1 MTKKTA
7 TLPPPDS
14 ITFSIETDEGPLTV
28 EVSPDALDTFTPGE
42 HMLMAALV
50 GVVASG
56 VGVVA
61 SGEEDY
67 LGAAACA
74 SAVIALR
81 THPHL
86 DPHDLA
92 QAIKACLEEAAD
104 G

>member
-28 EVSPDALDTFTPGE
+28 EVSPDALDTFDPGE

-56 VGVVA
+56 
-61 SGEEDY
+61 EEDY
-67 LGAAACA
+67 FGAAACA
-74 SAVIALR
+74 SAVIILR
-81 THPHL
+81 THPDF
-86 DPHDLA
+86 DPHVLA
-92 QAIKACLEEAAD
+92 QAIKKCLEEAVDA
-104 G
+104 